1 MADELL
7 KIEDLR
13 VVFPQRRGESI
24 AADGVSLTVEKGEIF
39 GIVGESGCGKSIT
52 SLSILQLI
60 APPGRIAAGRILY
73 NGEDLLALS
82 EKKMQQRIRGSEIAM
97 IFQEPMTSLNPLL
110 TIGEQIMEPLR
121 FHRKL
126 SRKAARERAVEML
139 RAVGI
144 PLPEKR
150 MGEYPHTLSGGMRQR
165 VMIAIA
171 MCCAPRL
178 LIADEPTTA
187 LDVTT
192 QAQILRLMKELQA
205 GQQSSI
211 LLISH
216 DLGVIA
222 NMCDRLAVMYC
233 GAVVEEGSTREIMD
247 SPRHP
252 YTRGLIDSIPRIR
265 ESRDSLH
272 SIPGTVPVNTGDLRG
287 CAFAERCARCTGLCR
302 ESAPAMQYLGGRHS
316 VRCHHAGGENHG

>member
-13 VVFPQRRGESI
+13 VFFPRRRGESI

-73 NGEDLLALS
+73 NGEDLLTLS

-126 SRKAARERAVEML
+126 SRKAARERAIEML

-216 DLGVIA
+216 DLAVVRTI
-222 NMCDRLAVMYC
+222 CDRVCVMYKGQFVETGTTTAVLETPQNDYTKSLLAAVPDVNRSL
-233 GAVVEEGSTREIMD
+233 GAG
-247 SPRHP
+247 
-252 YTRGLIDSIPRIR
+252 RGA
-265 ESRDSLH
+265 
-272 SIPGTVPVNTGDLRG
+272 LR
-287 CAFAERCARCTGLCR
+287 A
-302 ESAPAMQYLGGRHS
+302 S
-316 VRCHHAGGENHG
+316 